1 MRSGLLTI
9 YGTSGVGKSYLSKYV
24 QRYLKNDLSLISVDD
39 IIHDKFV
46 YKGYISPDP
55 WRTTGKVGVV
65 GSFINSFS
73 TYNEFVEKQDI
84 YHSAEEDIVNS
95 IMEKALLNQLPD
107 SILDTTGSFC
117 NLDKNKIGTIV
128 SNFPSL
134 YIFNNNP
141 FEKNMLSYKKAIKP
155 ISYGSD
161 FINLYSQSLK
171 DSDNVKETLEDL
183 FPSLILC
190 RKKIY
195 ENIASRNDSF
205 YVSSNIIRRL

>member
-55 WRTTGKVGVV
+55 WRTIGKVGMVA
-65 GSFINSFS
+65 SFINSFS

-84 YHSAEEDIVNS
+84 YHDAEEDIVNS
-95 IMEKALLNQLPD
+95 IMEKALLNHLPH

-141 FEKNMLSYKKAIKP
+141 LEKNMLSYKKATKP

-161 FINLYSQSLK
+161 FINLYSQALK

-183 FPSLILC
+183 FPSLILD

-195 ENIASRNDSF
+195 ENIASKNGSF
-205 YVSSNIIRRL
+205 YVSSNTVRRL